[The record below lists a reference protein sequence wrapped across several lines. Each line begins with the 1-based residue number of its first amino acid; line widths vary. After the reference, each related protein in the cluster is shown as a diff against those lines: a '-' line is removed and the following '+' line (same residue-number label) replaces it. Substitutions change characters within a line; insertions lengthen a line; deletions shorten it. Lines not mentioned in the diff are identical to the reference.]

1 METALLNNRYRLLEI
16 LGRGGFGQ
24 TFLAVDTHM
33 PSGRKC
39 VIKQLQPSV
48 EDLKMQQWVQSSFQ
62 REAATLEDLGEAHSQ
77 IPRLYAYFSEADI
90 FYLVQEWI
98 KGDTLFE
105 RRQQGTVS
113 EDEVQKILLALLP
126 VLDYIHSRGIV
137 HRDIK
142 PDNIILRTADQQ
154 PVLIDF
160 GAVKEAIAT
169 VVDSRGQTALSIAVG
184 TPGYMPSEQAAG
196 RPLYSSDLYSLGLTA
211 VYLLTRRSP
220 QELETDPRTGE
231 ILWRKDAP
239 FHSNLAAVIDR
250 AIRFHPRDR
259 FASAQE
265 MLAALRPSDPVHR
278 SPAEESPTTAV
289 LNSGDDPN
297 LGQISAATSATR
309 IVSPRTPPRTS
320 PVAQPA
326 KATYAPPLKR
336 GNGGKGALALLL
348 LAGIAG
354 IVFAIG
360 FNLTGRMRSPS
371 VSSPGLIEPP
381 ASSPPAPVED
391 PPPESEPEAIPEPA
405 APNFVQ
411 PTPEPSVTPAEPTPE
426 PQDNA
431 RPNRVPAFA
440 IGTTQEQILGALGE
454 PSKRSQGYWPGSRA
468 WLYKDFANQI
478 DLGYLFD
485 ETTGRLRQTEVSFDP
500 SIDVDVIEKT
510 LDGLLGGNTPDVA
523 REGLQQIYQ
532 RQNDLRSFEVG
543 NLKGMIQ
550 RNQQDRIYIGIW
562 DADFHQ

>member
-1 METALLNNRYRLLEI
+1 MKTALLNNRYRLLET

-39 VIKQLQPSV
+39 VIKELQPSV
-48 EDLKMQQWVQSSFQ
+48 QDLKMQQWVQASFQ
-62 REAATLEDLGEAHSQ
+62 REAATLEDLGEGHSQ
-77 IPRLYAYFSEADI
+77 IPRLYAYFCEADT

-98 KGDTLFE
+98 EGVTLAELRKGGTL
-105 RRQQGTVS
+105 S
-113 EDEVQKILLALLP
+113 EDAVTEILINLLP

-137 HRDIK
+137 HRDLK
-142 PDNIILRTADQQ
+142 PDNIILRAADRK

-211 VYLLTRRSP
+211 VYLLTGHSP

-239 FHSNLAAVIDR
+239 IHSNLAAVIDR

-259 FASAQE
+259 FASAPE
-265 MLAALRPSDPVHR
+265 MLAALSPSPPLQR
-278 SPAEESPTTAV
+278 RTLEKAS
-289 LNSGDDPN
+289 LWQDDP
-297 LGQISAATSATR
+297 GQIPAATSATR
-309 IVSPRTPPRTS
+309 IVSPQTPPKPSPPQRAKTS
-320 PVAQPA
+320 
-326 KATYAPPLKR
+326 YAPAPRRVKQ
-336 GNGGKGALALLL
+336 GNGGIWALLLL
-348 LAGIAG
+348 LAGIGG

-360 FNLTGRMRSPS
+360 FNLTGRERSP
-371 VSSPGLIEPP
+371 V
-381 ASSPPAPVED
+381 ASSPELIAPAQNPS
-391 PPPESEPEAIPEPA
+391 PEPQPEVTPEPA
-405 APNFVQ
+405 AAPDVFVQ
-411 PTPEPSVTPAEPTPE
+411 PTPEPSVSPAEPTPE
-426 PQDNA
+426 PQPQVT
-431 RPNRVPAFA
+431 RPTRIPAFA

-454 PSKRSQGYWPGSRA
+454 PTKRSQGYWPGSRA
-468 WLYKDFANQI
+468 WLYKDFANQT

-500 SIDVDVIEKT
+500 SVDVEVLEKT
-510 LDGLLGGNTPDVA
+510 LNGLTGGNTPETA
-523 REGLQQIYQ
+523 REGLRQIYQ

-550 RNQQDRIYIGIW
+550 RNQQDRIYIGVW
-562 DADFHQ
+562 DADFH

>member
-1 METALLNNRYRLLEI
+1 MKTALLNNRYRLLET

-39 VIKQLQPSV
+39 VIKELQPSV
-48 EDLKMQQWVQSSFQ
+48 QDFKMQQWVQASFQ
-62 REAATLEDLGEAHSQ
+62 REAATLEDLGEGHSQ
-77 IPRLYAYFSEADI
+77 IPRLYAYFCEADT

-98 KGDTLFE
+98 EGVTLAELRKGGTL
-105 RRQQGTVS
+105 S
-113 EDEVQKILLALLP
+113 EEAVTEILINLLP

-137 HRDIK
+137 HRDLK
-142 PDNIILRTADQQ
+142 PDNIILRAADRK

-211 VYLLTRRSP
+211 VYLLTGRSP

-231 ILWRKDAP
+231 ILWRKNAP
-239 FHSNLAAVIDR
+239 IHSNLAAVIDR

-259 FASAQE
+259 FASAPE
-265 MLAALRPSDPVHR
+265 MLAALSPSPSVQHRTPVEKASLR
-278 SPAEESPTTAV
+278 Q
-289 LNSGDDPN
+289 DDP
-297 LGQISAATSATR
+297 GQIPAATSATR
-309 IVSPRTPPRTS
+309 IVSPRTPPKTS
-320 PVAQPA
+320 PPQRA
-326 KATYAPPLKR
+326 KTSYAPAPPVKR
-336 GNGGKGALALLL
+336 DRGIWILLLL

-354 IVFAIG
+354 IVFAVG
-360 FNLTGRMRSPS
+360 FNLTGRMRSPAP
-371 VSSPGLIEPP
+371 VASSPELIEPE
-381 ASSPPAPVED
+381 PPATSPAEDPTLKPEPEIEATPEPVETPD
-391 PPPESEPEAIPEPA
+391 V
-405 APNFVQ
+405 FVQ
-411 PTPEPSVTPAEPTPE
+411 PTPEPLESPEPKPTPE
-426 PQDNA
+426 SQPQA
-431 RPNRVPAFA
+431 TRPRRVPAFA

-454 PSKRSQGYWPGSRA
+454 PTKRSQGYWSSSRA
-468 WLYKDFANQI
+468 WLYKDFANQT

-500 SIDVDVIEKT
+500 SVDVEVLEKT
-510 LDGLLGGNTPDVA
+510 LDGLTGGNTPQAA
-523 REGLQQIYQ
+523 REGLRQIYQ
-532 RQNDLRSFEVG
+532 RQNNLRSFEVG

-550 RNQQDRIYIGIW
+550 RNQQDRIYIGVW
-562 DADFHQ
+562 DADFHE